1 MENGNSEIPNW
12 FIMLGTGIVTTI
24 IAFATALVARTPAL
38 HNAINNRLRT
48 LIDEQD
54 KKIAELSAMVAT
66 IQKELEHERECR
78 LHYEALLRI
87 RIDVCGPC
95 DKWSKMVADLI
106 EKERIALAPPFSL
119 NGGKITS

>member
-1 MENGNSEIPNW
+1 MDGSEIPNW
-12 FIMLGTGIVTTI
+12 FIVLGGGLMTVTI
-24 IAFATALVARTPAL
+24 GFATAIVARTPAL
-38 HNAINNRLRT
+38 HASINARLRT
-48 LIDEQD
+48 LIEEQD
-54 KKIAELSAMVAT
+54 KKIAELSATVAT

-106 EKERIALAPPFSL
+106 EKERITLAPPFSL